1 MPETTEQLKVQ
12 VLSTTNQERL
22 GQKDGNKSRTSRA
35 TRGVEQ
41 TKARKIETETS
52 LQRTRGVK
60 QNKAHNQKFRTSAPA
75 ICSESGISLFP
86 RIEIQIVFMMLNL
99 LKSAKFV

>member
-1 MPETTEQLKVQ
+1 MPI
-12 VLSTTNQERL
+12 SIDERL
-22 GQKDGNKSRTSRA
+22 RKDICGPFESDRFSSCLTDKNIQDCWLLFSTESFLPKFVKSLP
-35 TRGVEQ
+35 E
-41 TKARKIETETS
+41 I
-52 LQRTRGVK
+52 
-60 QNKAHNQKFRTSAPA
+60 RTSAPA